1 MSMDAFTFLRERV
14 ALFSGVCEEHLTALA
29 VVSTLSPY
37 KNGQTI
43 MFKGATVDGLHVMAV
58 GRAGVFVKPPTQP
71 PVQVAELLSGDVFGE
86 TSIIENGTAGATI
99 KAIEDGTFVL
109 TIPQD
114 AFRVLLSESPE
125 FVARVKALIASRKA
139 QGLDSALKKS

>member
-1 MSMDAFTFLRERV
+1 MDAFTFLRERV
-14 ALFSGVCEEHLTALA
+14 ALFAGVSEEHLTALA
-29 VVSTLSPY
+29 TVSTLSSY

-58 GRAGVFVKPPTQP
+58 GKAGVFIKPPVQP
-71 PVQVAELLSGDVFGE
+71 VVQVAELNSGDVFGE

-99 KAIEDGTFVL
+99 KCIEDGTYVL
-109 TIPQD
+109 NIPQD
-114 AFRVLLSESPE
+114 AFRVLLAESPD

-139 QGLDSALKKS
+139 P

>member
-1 MSMDAFTFLRERV
+1 MNMDAFTFLRERV
-14 ALFSGVCEEHLTALA
+14 DLFAGVSDEHLTAIA
-29 VVSTLSPY
+29 VGSTLSTY

-58 GRAGVFVKPPTQP
+58 GKAGVFIKPPTQP
-71 PVQVAELLSGDVFGE
+71 LMQVAELSSGDVFGE

-99 KAIEDGTFVL
+99 KCLEDGTFVL
-109 TIPQD
+109 NIPQD
-114 AFRVLLSESPE
+114 AFRVLLAESPE

-139 QGLDSALKKS
+139 P

>member
-1 MSMDAFTFLRERV
+1 MKMDAFTFLRERV
-14 ALFSGVCEEHLTALA
+14 ALFAGVSDEHLTTVA
-29 VVSTLSPY
+29 VGSTLSSY

-58 GRAGVFVKPPTQP
+58 GKAGVFIKPASQP
-71 PVQVAELLSGDVFGE
+71 LVQVAELSSGDVFGE

-99 KAIEDGTFVL
+99 KCLEDGTYVL
-109 TIPQD
+109 NIPQD
-114 AFRVLLSESPE
+114 AFRGLLAESPE

-139 QGLDSALKKS
+139 P